1 MHFTLKK
8 NPIQNTDL
16 DDFVKCYNPE
26 NIRDR
31 EETWSEE
38 NPNGRWRKFTY
49 EFIKNNKYNLD
60 IKWISDDD
68 NLDDVTIEEL
78 FSEIQKESE
87 NISNIVA
94 KLDALINGE

>member
-1 MHFTLKK
+1 M
-8 NPIQNTDL
+8 
-16 DDFVKCYNPE
+16 
-26 NIRDR
+26 
-31 EETWSEE
+31 
-38 NPNGRWRKFTY
+38 RWAFS
-49 EFIKNNKYNLD
+49 FIKNNKYNLD